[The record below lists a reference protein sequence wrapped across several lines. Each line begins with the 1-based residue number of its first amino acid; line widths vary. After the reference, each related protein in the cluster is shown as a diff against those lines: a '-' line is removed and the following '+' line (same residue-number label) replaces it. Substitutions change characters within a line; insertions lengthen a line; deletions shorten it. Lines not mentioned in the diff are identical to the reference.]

1 MASVISKRVGGKTY
15 YYLATSA
22 RVDGKPRI
30 VSQKYLGTAA
40 DIEAA
45 MDGAVSMPSR
55 TRHLAFGD
63 LAATWAVI
71 KKLEVVGIIDR
82 VSGGRRADAGASVGA
97 YLALAAMNR
106 VVAPCSKLAFA
117 DWWAGTAG
125 DRLVPVAAAALD
137 HRRFWDAMHAVD
149 IDALAE
155 IERRIAAR
163 AITVFGLDTSS
174 MALDMTNFATY
185 IDSTNGRAPSRSAA
199 RPSRSDQT
207 CDWWDSGW
215 C

>member
-1 MASVISKRVGGKTY
+1 VSSVISKRVGGKTY

-30 VSQKYLGTAA
+30 VDQKYLGTAA
-40 DIEAA
+40 EIEAA
-45 MDGAVSMPSR
+45 MAGAVSMPSR

-71 KKLEVVGIIDR
+71 EKLEVIDIIDE
-82 VSGGRRADAGASVGA
+82 VTGGRRADAGASVGT

-106 VVAPCSKLAFA
+106 VVDPCSKLAFA
-117 DWWAGTAG
+117 DWWAGTAA
-125 DRLVPVAAAALD
+125 DHLVKIKKAALD

-149 IDALAE
+149 TDALAE
-155 IERRIAAR
+155 IERRIAAK

-174 MALDMTNFATY
+174 LALDMTNFAT
-185 IDSTNGRAPSRSAA
+185 
-199 RPSRSDQT
+199 
-207 CDWWDSGW
+207 
-215 C
+215 

>member
-1 MASVISKRVGGKTY
+1 MISKRVGGKTY

-30 VSQKYLGTAA
+30 VNQKYLGTAA

-71 KKLEVVGIIDR
+71 EKLEVVGIIDR

-125 DRLVPVAAAALD
+125 DRLIPVAAAALD
-137 HRRFWDAMHAVD
+137 HRRFWDAMHAVH

-155 IERRIAAR
+155 DGAADRRPGHHGVR
-163 AITVFGLDTSS
+163 AGHFVDGVGHDQLRHLHQAPPT
-174 MALDMTNFATY
+174 A
-185 IDSTNGRAPSRSAA
+185 GRRSRSAA